1 MDGGWIH
8 GYILPYLYPIDIP
21 HHPAP
26 GAKPPD
32 TSLTRVI
39 SRGKSNYV
47 EEKLLATRRQDT
59 NYNIVGYIITTDS
72 FDAESVHTKN
82 VATKYNLFI
91 TILGNM
97 HIPTC

>member
-1 MDGGWIH
+1 MVA
-8 GYILPYLYPIDIP
+8 GYMGIYCHICIQLTSLTTPP
-21 HHPAP
+21 P

-72 FDAESVHTKN
+72 FDAESIHTKN

-91 TILGNM
+91 TILGGM